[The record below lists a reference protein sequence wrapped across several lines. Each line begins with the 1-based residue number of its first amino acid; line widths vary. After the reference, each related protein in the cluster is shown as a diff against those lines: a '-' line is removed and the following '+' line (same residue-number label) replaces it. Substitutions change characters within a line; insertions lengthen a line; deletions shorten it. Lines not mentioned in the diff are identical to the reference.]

1 MCQASTDSEAS
12 VFGIIGPN
20 PLFIIYTYLFVNVSY
35 KWIWTSFGE
44 LQVIKN
50 KPKLIRGRHFSSR
63 IDFIFLLVAPLGRLM
78 YAFIFCLPSP
88 NPSVSALSCQV
99 CWSCARFLQ
108 EMFSYACVP
117 LSTVCGFNLIW
128 KVVWLEKT
136 VDCRCVLRICRK
148 GVIVYIR
155 NNCKKKSCSCIPDSI
170 FSISWRRSS
179 TILKSIHRTRVCV
192 LHPWTSVFAFSLLFS
207 FCFLDWY

>member
-78 YAFIFCLPSP
+78 YAFIFCLPSHQIHP
-88 NPSVSALSCQV
+88 YQLVHAKFVEAALDS
-99 CWSCARFLQ
+99 
-108 EMFSYACVP
+108 
-117 LSTVCGFNLIW
+117 
-128 KVVWLEKT
+128 
-136 VDCRCVLRICRK
+136 CRK
-148 GVIVYIR
+148 CFPMLVFHCPQYA
-155 NNCKKKSCSCIPDSI
+155 
-170 FSISWRRSS
+170 
-179 TILKSIHRTRVCV
+179 V
-192 LHPWTSVFAFSLLFS
+192 LI
-207 FCFLDWY
+207 